1 MNPLTY
7 YELSKHFNH
16 SHSHAFHALH
26 PHPFLSKHIF
36 TVKESETYLGPC
48 ETSVMEL
55 FAKERTAKSNFL
67 FSEKPSPSHV

>member
-1 MNPLTY
+1 MTPLTN

-16 SHSHAFHALH
+16 SHSHAFHAIH

-48 ETSVMEL
+48 ETSVMGL

>member
-1 MNPLTY
+1 MTLLTN

-16 SHSHAFHALH
+16 SHSHAFHAIH

-36 TVKESETYLGPC
+36 TVKESETYLGPW